1 MGRYTKEDIIRLVEE
16 EDVEFIRLQ
25 FMDIFNNIK
34 SVALTTSQLN
44 RVLDNKCI
52 FDGSAIEGLV
62 RVEESDMFLH
72 PDLDTFEIVPWR
84 PQRGKEARFI
94 CNVYR
99 PEGIPFEG
107 DPRYILQKVVEE
119 AKELGYYFEI
129 GPECEFF
136 LFNLEENDLPTTDTH
151 EAGSYF
157 DVAPLDSG
165 ENARREMILALE
177 EMNCV
182 VVASHH
188 EISPAQHEIS
198 LAYDHP
204 LKIADNIV
212 TFKMAVKTIARR
224 HGLHASFMP
233 KPKNEVNGSGMHINI
248 SLWKNQHNLFS
259 EPEAKAGLSQE
270 ALYFIGGL
278 MCHMEGMTLITNPLV
293 NSYKRLVP
301 GFDAPTFIAWSE
313 SNRSPLIRI
322 PAVRGKD
329 TRMELRYPDP
339 SSNPYLAL
347 AVCIAAGL
355 DGIKNKID
363 APESVD
369 RNIFNMNEDELEAH
383 KIRRLP
389 LSLKEAVE
397 KFKKDKFIQNTLGQH
412 VSQKYIEAKM
422 KEWNDY
428 NLQITEW
435 ELSHYL
441 YKI

>member
-1 MGRYTKEDIIRLVEE
+1 MARYTKEDIIRLVEE
-16 EDVEFIRLQ
+16 EDIEFIRLQ

-34 SVALTTSQLN
+34 SIALTTSQLS
-44 RVLDNKCI
+44 RVLANKCI
-52 FDGSAIEGLV
+52 FDGSSIEGLV
-62 RVEESDMFLH
+62 RVEESDMFLY

-99 PEGIPFEG
+99 PDGIPFEG
-107 DPRYILQKVVEE
+107 DPRYILQKVLQE
-119 AKELGYYFEI
+119 AKEMGYQFTI

-136 LFNLEENDLPTTDTH
+136 LFNLEENDLPTTNTH

-177 EMNCV
+177 AMHCV

-198 LAYDHP
+198 LDYKEP
-204 LKIADNIV
+204 LQTADNIV

-233 KPKNEVNGSGMHINI
+233 KPRNDVNGSGMHINI
-248 SLWKNQHNLFS
+248 SLWKDGKNLFS
-259 EPEAKAGLSQE
+259 EPEAKAGLSQD

-278 MCHMEGMTLITNPLV
+278 IRHMEAMTLITNPLV

-301 GFDAPTFIAWSE
+301 GFDAPAFVAWSE

-322 PAVRGKD
+322 PAVRGDD

-339 SSNPYLAL
+339 ASNPYLAL
-347 AVCIAAGL
+347 AVCLAAGL
-355 DGIKNKID
+355 DGIKQKIQ
-363 APESVD
+363 APDSVD
-369 RNIFNMNEDELEAH
+369 KNLFHLSEEELASLH
-383 KIRRLP
+383 IKRLP
-389 LSLKEAVE
+389 LTLKEAVDC
-397 KFKKDKFIQNTLGQH
+397 FKQDLFLQELLGSH
-412 VSQKYIEAKM
+412 ISGKYIEAKM

-435 ELSHYL
+435 ELSQYL

>member
-1 MGRYTKEDIIRLVEE
+1 MARYTKEHIIKLVEE
-16 EDVEFIRLQ
+16 EDIEFIRLQ

-62 RVEESDMFLH
+62 RVEESDMFLY

-107 DPRYILQKVVEE
+107 DPRYILQKVLRE
-119 AKELGYYFEI
+119 AKELGFHFLV

-136 LFNLEENDLPTTDTH
+136 LFNLEENDLPTTSTH
-151 EAGSYF
+151 EAGGYF
-157 DVAPLDSG
+157 DIAPLDGG

-198 LAYDHP
+198 LDYNEP
-204 LKIADNIV
+204 MKTADNMV

-233 KPKNEVNGSGMHINI
+233 KPRNDVNGSGMHINI
-248 SLWKNQHNLFS
+248 SLWKDGKNLFS
-259 EPEAKAGLSQE
+259 EPEAKAGLGSE

-278 MCHMEGMTLITNPLV
+278 IRHMEAMTLITNPLV

-301 GFDAPTFIAWSE
+301 GFDAPSFIAWSE

-322 PAVRGKD
+322 PAVRGED

-339 SSNPYLAL
+339 SANPYLAL
-347 AVCIAAGL
+347 AVCLASGL
-355 DGIKNKID
+355 DGIKHKIQ
-363 APESVD
+363 APDSVD
-369 RNIFNMNEDELEAH
+369 CNLFNMSEEELQQR

-389 LSLKEAVE
+389 LTLKEAVDC
-397 KFKKDKFIQNTLGQH
+397 FKQDLYLQKVLGAH

-422 KEWNDY
+422 KEWNEY

-435 ELSHYL
+435 ELSQYL